1 MAESR
6 AHPVVGSPGERQPGP
21 PSEKEHRQTEHR
33 RRANEPSPRGQPRQR
48 AQGIHDRLRDG
59 SRGVFGFLRPATRAT
74 ETDEEERERLSARS
88 YQWLTASQ
96 RRRLEVLD
104 ARAVVA
110 RYPWLARAE
119 AARHAQQEV
128 S

>member
-1 MAESR
+1 
-6 AHPVVGSPGERQPGP
+6 VGSSGEHQPGP
-21 PSEKEHRQTEHR
+21 LSEKEHRQTEHR
-33 RRANEPSPRGQPRQR
+33 RRANEPSPRRQQRQR
-48 AQGIHDRLRDG
+48 VQGIHDRLGDG
-59 SRGVFGFLRPATRAT
+59 SGGVFGFLRPATRAT
-74 ETDEEERERLSARS
+74 ETDEQERERLSART

-119 AARHAQQEV
+119 ASRHAQKELPGKNAAGRV
-128 S
+128 R

>member
-1 MAESR
+1 
-6 AHPVVGSPGERQPGP
+6 
-21 PSEKEHRQTEHR
+21 
-33 RRANEPSPRGQPRQR
+33 
-48 AQGIHDRLRDG
+48 
-59 SRGVFGFLRPATRAT
+59 VFGFLRPATRAT

>member
-1 MAESR
+1 MAESQ
-6 AHPVVGSPGERQPGP
+6 AHAVVGSLGERQLGP
-21 PSEKEHRQTEHR
+21 AQRKGHRQTEHR
-33 RRANEPSPRGQPRQR
+33 RRANEPSQRRQQRQR
-48 AQGIHDRLRDG
+48 ARGGFRTAK
-59 SRGVFGFLRPATRAT
+59 RGVFGFLRPAARAA

-104 ARAVVA
+104 ARAVAA
-110 RYPWLARAE
+110 RYPWLARTE
-119 AARHAQQEV
+119 AARHAQKDV